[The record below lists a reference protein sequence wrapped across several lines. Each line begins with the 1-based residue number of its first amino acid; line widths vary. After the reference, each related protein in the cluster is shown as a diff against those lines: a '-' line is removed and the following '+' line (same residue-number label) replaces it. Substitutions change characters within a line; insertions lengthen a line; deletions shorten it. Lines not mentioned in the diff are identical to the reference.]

1 MVEDRSGPVPQA
13 RTGEQGGPTEHAE
26 EVVGLR
32 LGGSRRYEKSIR
44 KMPLRISFI
53 THSTVSRVVLD
64 RVPHDLRRA
73 RTEGANLQ
81 SQVEPL
87 TEQLQD
93 APDDATISSILA
105 GARPQPTNVQATIA
119 TLNTA
124 ICTSSS
130 ATTTS
135 G

>member
-1 MVEDRSGPVPQA
+1 
-13 RTGEQGGPTEHAE
+13 
-26 EVVGLR
+26 
-32 LGGSRRYEKSIR
+32 
-44 KMPLRISFI
+44 MPLWISFM

-73 RTEGANLQ
+73 RTEWANLQ

-124 ICTSSS
+124 ICTSAS